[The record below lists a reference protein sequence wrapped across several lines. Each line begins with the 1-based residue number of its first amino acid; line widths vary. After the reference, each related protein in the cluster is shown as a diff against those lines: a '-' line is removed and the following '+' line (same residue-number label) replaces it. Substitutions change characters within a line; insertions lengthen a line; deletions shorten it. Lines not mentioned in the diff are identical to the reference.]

1 LEIRR
6 MKRLVPFCFALL
18 AATCLAVPCLA
29 QTAAPSSTPA
39 DIDPL
44 WIYAGT
50 WQVTIDHFD
59 SVHSKASHEQTTLRN
74 ACWKDAGY
82 MACDQYIDG
91 DSKVLIVFT
100 YTGKNGVYTSYQVPP
115 HGEEPGKSTLILE
128 GNTWTFPWQTGEGDK
143 TTWFRVVNVF
153 LAPDRID
160 FRQEFSTDNVHWTA
174 MAHGIETKVK
184 GN

>member
-1 LEIRR
+1 
-6 MKRLVPFCFALL
+6 MKRLVPLCFASL
-18 AATCLAVPCLA
+18 ASSCLAVCCLA
-29 QTAAPSSTPA
+29 QTAAPTSTPD
-39 DIDPL
+39 DIAPL
-44 WIYAGT
+44 WAYAGT
-50 WQVTIDHFD
+50 WAVTIDHFD
-59 SVHSKASHEQTTLRN
+59 TAHSKASHEQTTLRN

-115 HGEEPGKSTLILE
+115 HGEEPGKGALILE
-128 GNTWTFPWQTGEGDK
+128 GNTWTFPWQSGEGDK

-174 MAHGIETKVK
+174 MAHGVETKVK
-184 GN
+184 DK